1 MDKYAYGDVH
11 VYIQRIIDPC
21 KDTYKFHSSEDEAEL
36 VVAIHKYKKW
46 RQKTYCSI
54 VALIRSLAEAVVQY
68 TQPQIC
74 NPFQH

>member
-21 KDTYKFHSSEDEAEL
+21 KDTYNFHSSEDEAEL
-36 VVAIHKYKKW
+36 VVAIQKMET
-46 RQKTYCSI
+46 KTYCSI